1 MESIQNFKS
10 RQDGWANSWVD
21 DMNQSVGTTQTISR
35 IDTHSKE
42 CRFKDVS
49 YGWPLAV
56 LELVNRPVFAT
67 TNLSEEGVGE
77 ALPAHVRGGAGSVE
91 LRKPTAAEMAEYY
104 DIPYVLDLGD
114 VKLPMYKELGKAP
127 WSKTTAPPA
136 PAPAKKPETR
146 VLPSDEAGIEAMVKR
161 MLGQPKSAPPAAPAP
176 QKAPFY
182 KGLLIQASE
191 KYMGLGFN
199 GEK

>member
-1 MESIQNFKS
+1 MESIQEFMVGDVVRITRKYKT
-10 RQDGWANSWVD
+10 RQDGWGNSWVD
-21 DMNQSVGTTQTISR
+21 DMDQFVGTTQTISH
-35 IDTHSKE
+35 IDIRGKQ
-42 CRFKDVS
+42 CYFKDVS

-56 LELVNRPVFAT
+56 LELVHRP
-67 TNLSEEGVGE
+67 G
-77 ALPAHVRGGAGSVE
+77 
-91 LRKPTAAEMAEYY
+91 M
-104 DIPYVLDLGD
+104 
-114 VKLPMYKELGKAP
+114 
-127 WSKTTAPPA
+127 TAPSCTRETTVPKPKTA
-136 PAPAKKPETR
+136 PDKTPETR
-146 VLPSDEAGIEAMVKR
+146 VLPSDEAGIEAMGKR

>member
-1 MESIQNFKS
+1 MENIQEFMVGDAVRITRKYKTG
-10 RQDGWANSWVD
+10 QDGWVNSWVD
-21 DMNQSVGTTQTISR
+21 GMDKFVGTTQTIAR
-35 IDTHSKE
+35 IDTRDKE
-42 CRFKDVS
+42 CRFKGVDF
-49 YGWPLAV
+49 GWPLAV
-56 LELVNRPVFAT
+56 LELVNRP
-67 TNLSEEGVGE
+67 GV
-77 ALPAHVRGGAGSVE
+77 
-91 LRKPTAAEMAEYY
+91 
-104 DIPYVLDLGD
+104 
-114 VKLPMYKELGKAP
+114 
-127 WSKTTAPPA
+127 TAPSCTSETTVPK
-136 PAPAKKPETR
+136 PKTAPAKKPETH